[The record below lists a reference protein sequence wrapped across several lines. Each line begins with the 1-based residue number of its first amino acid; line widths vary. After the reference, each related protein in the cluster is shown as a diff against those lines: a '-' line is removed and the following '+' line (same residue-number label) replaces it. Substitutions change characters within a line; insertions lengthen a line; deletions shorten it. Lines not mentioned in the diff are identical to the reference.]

1 MSLSADD
8 VRRIAQLARL
18 AISEDE
24 VERTLTDLNRVF
36 ELIEQMRATDTSALE
51 PMTHPHEQPLRL
63 REDLVTEIDQR
74 EALQAVAPETA
85 GGLYLVPKVI
95 E

>member
-18 AISEDE
+18 AISDDE
-24 VERTLTDLNRVF
+24 VERTLADLNDVF
-36 ELIEQMRATDTSALE
+36 ALIERMRETDTSALA
-51 PMTHPHEQPLRL
+51 PMTHPHQQPLRL
-63 REDLVTEIDQR
+63 REDRVTEADQR
-74 EALQAVAPETA
+74 DALQAVAPETA
-85 GGLYLVPKVI
+85 NGLYLVPKVI

>member
-18 AISEDE
+18 AVSEDE
-24 VERTLTDLNRVF
+24 VERTLGDLNRVF
-36 ELIEQMRATDTSALE
+36 GLIERMRAVDVGDLA
-51 PMTHPHEQPLRL
+51 PMTHPHEQSLRL
-63 REDLVTEIDQR
+63 RDDEVTETDQR
-74 EALQAVAPETA
+74 EQLQAVAPET
-85 GGLYLVPKVI
+85 GDGLYLVPRVI